1 MPFYDPF
8 SCSAAAAAAAAA
20 VAAAAY
26 SRQQQQPPPSSC
38 YRSQLQPKDQLS
50 RSSSLKPDKTSTKLL
65 TNGRMEDS
73 HVTGDDRNPQRDPPA
88 LIRHFQHAVDS
99 QWRSSQ
105 SSPELR
111 RSYRSHNLN
120 VNLAPSQLTDHDHVC
135 SDMTVAPVRMSP
147 PRHISNVPN
156 AIVPSPVSSASQSN
170 FYAAAACAAAV
181 AAAVA
186 SWSGSGSPQSSICQR
201 PTTLTTQQKSPTM
214 NQSSPSPV
222 VLTNRSRALSDSG
235 GGGSGGTSV
244 PSPAMTT
251 PGLLPPTSPS
261 SSSLAAAVAA
271 TLSPASAAALY
282 QRRETSRTSTASNS
296 AVASPYSPSVF
307 AAAAAAHMQLLSA
320 AAAAASFSS
329 SLPSSSSCVLS
340 PHCHSTMSSTTNAAS
355 HLSTTTN
362 INHPSASRISSLSVV
377 PDSMDVTVDGRRI
390 TGSRTD
396 LKLHSNS
403 GSSAWLPHQRNAAI
417 ASASAAA
424 VAMANSPT
432 SGLNSVTRR
441 SPSLAAP
448 SGVWYRRGGS
458 FSGRSRGSRGGNV
471 SRFLSR
477 DCLQPNKPLDSS
489 DETRLAD
496 GPFRGS
502 GRRGSHITT
511 CPKGIHI
518 KKPLNA
524 FMLFMKE
531 MRARVQEE
539 CTLKESAAINQV
551 LGKKWHELTRDEQTK
566 YYEMARREKELHQQ
580 LYPNWSARDN
590 YAYHARRRKRRRH
603 LLHRHQLHS
612 RGTPRHS
619 RLGLSFR
626 GSNCDRP
633 TTATV
638 MPAQSN
644 ATTHTKNHV
653 SELGPAAGTERC
665 STQSSPMGSP
675 SDIGQ
680 SVSPGF
686 GRSVIIS
693 RGSRGRRPVLP
704 HLKFVHS
711 PSGVRTPPPRISDDI
726 CRNKGFSPNKR
737 SVQSVSPLKDL
748 SHATLNATNTSVV
761 SATGRTAQYSLG
773 RLSQSSMPSKGLES
787 ETAQLSHEIPVNML
801 WRSIPS
807 PSIKQSPQLGRHS
820 TTFASSTPTT
830 PTTCSSPPN
839 RPLNYPCS
847 KLPIGTDDQFVKPDN
862 TCPVSP
868 YAQTR
873 RYAMTASPEPVFNA
887 YSKMQECFPPRM
899 AAAAAAAAM
908 AAASISLSS
917 TSSFTHPTCSS
928 LTVSSAYHRYPYFP
942 PVGSKLSHPNHT
954 HSATFS
960 SDTSIPP
967 TRVGSS
973 SVFGSQTAVGGG
985 GIVDLLGAS
994 RDLVQHNHG
1003 RSTLDSSS
1011 SPSTVAAVAAAAA
1024 AMAASELSG
1033 GSLKKCRARFG
1044 LEHQNLWCKPCRR
1057 KKKCIRFIS
1066 DSDADDF
1073 PLTAPHLSSPRSLDH
1088 PGLRMA
1094 HLARQGL
1101 ANFMDPFPSVCH
1113 RPQPNLGSYGSRL
1126 PSLAGGTLCTNREA
1140 NSHQHYSPM
1149 RSRMS
1154 CVPHPDGC
1162 ATSLGRG
1169 DPHCQSTSL
1178 SSSLQDPYLAHHHSP
1193 FQLPTANFPL
1203 RPSTHAI
1210 SIPQQ
1215 PQPTS
1220 GTPETVRF
1228 RLPQPPRNR
1237 SDDFT
1242 YDLWHPAKHLPSS
1255 FEWASRV
1262 LPSPAL
1268 STPFGM
1274 FCSSPLHLPVDMKQ
1288 DAPLGHFADQ
1298 TVSHGNKCS
1307 NALQR
1312 SSDKDTFVNQSAPIH
1327 SPVYSL
1333 KTTGALSPSNI
1344 EICTGR
1350 SELWRTT
1357 DKSYD
1362 ILSSCSPVPTVP
1374 ETKTLVVT
1382 HPTQNSSI
1390 TEAPACK
1397 RMCVSMPLSEV
1408 TDDRRNSP
1416 KSLCDVLSD
1425 QKTNLTAFSEMQLSP
1440 LGLITN
1446 PKPQEVRFGVADFM
1460 NSSECEGY
1468 PMVSRSSASMSPVGD
1483 IVATFDPS
1491 RDISQTDT
1499 NDLMFNKQKAN

>member
-1 MPFYDPF
+1 MTNPFGLMPFYDPF

-38 YRSQLQPKDQLS
+38 CRSQLQPKDQLS
-50 RSSSLKPDKTSTKLL
+50 RSSSLKPDKNSMQLL
-65 TNGRMEDS
+65 TNGRMEDG

-99 QWRSSQ
+99 QWRSSL

-135 SDMTVAPVRMSP
+135 SDMTVTPVGMSP
-147 PRHISNVPN
+147 PRSVSNVTN
-156 AIVPSPVSSASQSN
+156 AVVPSPVSSASQSN

-201 PTTLTTQQKSPTM
+201 STTLTTQQKSPTM
-214 NQSSPSPV
+214 NRSSLSPA

-235 GGGSGGTSV
+235 GGGSGGTPV

-271 TLSPASAAALY
+271 ALSPAAAAALY

-296 AVASPYSPSVF
+296 SVASPYSPSVF

-329 SLPSSSSCVLS
+329 SLPSSSSSVLS
-340 PHCHSTMSSTTNAAS
+340 PHCHSTMASTTNAAS

-362 INHPSASRISSLSVV
+362 INHPSASHISSSSVG
-377 PDSMDVTVDGRRI
+377 PDSIDITVDGRRI
-390 TGSRTD
+390 TGSRSD
-396 LKLHSNS
+396 LKLHSN
-403 GSSAWLPHQRNAAI
+403 GDSSAWLPHQKNAAI
-417 ASASAAA
+417 AAAAAAA

-458 FSGRSRGSRGGNV
+458 FSGRSRGLRGGNV
-471 SRFLSR
+471 GRFLSR
-477 DCLQPNKPLDSS
+477 DCLQPHKPLDSS
-489 DETRLAD
+489 DETRLVD

-638 MPAQSN
+638 MPVQSN

-675 SDIGQ
+675 SDIGR
-680 SVSPGF
+680 SVSPVF
-686 GRSVIIS
+686 GRSTVIS

-704 HLKFVHS
+704 HLKFVQP
-711 PSGVRTPPPRISDDI
+711 PSAVHTPPPRISDDI
-726 CRNKGFSPNKR
+726 GRTKGFSPNKR

-748 SHATLNATNTSVV
+748 SHSTLDATSTSGV

-773 RLSQSSMPSKGLES
+773 RLSQSIMSSKGLES
-787 ETAQLSHEIPVNML
+787 EAAQLSHEAPVSML

-847 KLPIGTDDQFVKPDN
+847 KLPIGSDDQFAKPDN
-862 TCPVSP
+862 TFPVSP

-873 RYAMTASPEPVFNA
+873 QYAMTASPEPVFNA

-917 TSSFTHPTCSS
+917 TSSFTHPACPS
-928 LTVSSAYHRYPYFP
+928 LTASSDYHRYPYFP
-942 PVGSKLSHPNHT
+942 PVGSKLSHPNHP
-954 HSATFS
+954 HSAPFS
-960 SDTSIPP
+960 SDTLIPP

-973 SVFGSQTAVGGG
+973 SMFGSQTAVGGG

-994 RDLVQHNHG
+994 RDLAQHNHG

-1011 SPSTVAAVAAAAA
+1011 SPSTVAAVAAAAAA

-1113 RPQPNLGSYGSRL
+1113 RPQPNLVSYGSRV
-1126 PSLAGGTLCTNREA
+1126 PSL
-1140 NSHQHYSPM
+1140 
-1149 RSRMS
+1149 
-1154 CVPHPDGC
+1154 PDHSVLTGKRIHISTIRPC
-1162 ATSLGRG
+1162 DQGWRG

-1210 SIPQQ
+1210 NLPQQ
-1215 PQPTS
+1215 PQPTA

-1255 FEWASRV
+1255 FEWTSRV

-1288 DAPLGHFADQ
+1288 DASLGHFADQ
-1298 TVSHGNKCS
+1298 TVSHRNKCP
-1307 NALQR
+1307 NPLQR

-1327 SPVYSL
+1327 SPVYSS

-1382 HPTQNSSI
+1382 HPTQTSSI

-1408 TDDRRNSP
+1408 TGARRNSP

-1460 NSSECEGY
+1460 NSSECEGH
-1468 PMVSRSSASMSPVGD
+1468 PIVSRSSASVSPVGD

-1491 RDISQTDT
+1491 TDISRTDT
-1499 NDLMFNKQKAN
+1499 NDPMFNVPCTTITKQNAN